1 MAHLL
6 ANTQFAIDTETWK
19 FFPVTGKALLP
30 EVMVPFY
37 LWGHGAAHNV
47 SVSNIEYK
55 DKKGEYIRDKL
66 TYRKCYT
73 IELNG
78 LKVRFLN
85 ADYKTCLVMF
95 KDNGKP
101 VNIDLLISPVTR
113 DSTIGRFKMG
123 NLLGAKYRVTINNH
137 VVYHESTYTSTNVP
151 EGSSFKRVWT
161 LGNKDIPEYIDSY
174 PQYGVSKNQFTVHYK
189 NRVLGQCY
197 AMLCGTWAV
206 LLDDDL
212 SIDSVCAL
220 EGVGYD
226 ALYVD
231 KFFYSVNTYVVKMMT
246 LLK

>member
-37 LWGHGAAHNV
+37 LWGYGGSNNI

-55 DKKGEYIRDKL
+55 NKKGEYIRDKL
-66 TYRKCYT
+66 TYRKCFSF
-73 IELNG
+73 ELNG
-78 LKVRFLN
+78 IKIRFLH
-85 ADYKTCLVMF
+85 ADYKDCFVQF
-95 KDNGKP
+95 EDNGKP
-101 VNIDLLISPVTR
+101 ININLTVRPVTR
-113 DSTIGRFKMG
+113 QSSVGQFVIGDLRS
-123 NLLGAKYRVTINNH
+123 ARYTVDINNVTQH
-137 VVYHESTYTSTNVP
+137 HESVYHYSGQKDGTP
-151 EGSSFKRVWT
+151 FKRVWT
-161 LGNKDIPEYIDSY
+161 LGNRGIPEYLDSY
-174 PQYGVSKNQFTVHYK
+174 PHFGISKNQFTVHYK

-197 AMLCGTWAV
+197 AMLCGFWAI

-220 EGVGYD
+220 EAVGYD

-231 KFFYSVNTYVVKMMT
+231 KFFYSVNSYVVKMMV